1 MMLIAT
7 ARAFGD
13 DDTVRAAELNLR
25 DEQEM
30 QRWLAQ
36 HLGEAALLSLQQDGI
51 TVPAAALQ
59 HAKQATYAPAADQPG
74 MAGPA

>member
-59 HAKQATYAPAADQPG
+59 HAKQATYTPAADQPG